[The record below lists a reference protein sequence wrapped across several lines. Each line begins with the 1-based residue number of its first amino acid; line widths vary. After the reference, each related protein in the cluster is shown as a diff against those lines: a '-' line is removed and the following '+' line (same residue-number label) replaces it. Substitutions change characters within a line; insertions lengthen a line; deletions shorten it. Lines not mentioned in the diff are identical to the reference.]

1 MCVCHKCKEYV
12 NLDKSLVCSWLSG
25 GAIRSDDED
34 LKGWKE
40 WEYTYEIIYAHKA
53 LRFVFMHPDCRLDIV
68 YSHDKDWD
76 RYINVVDNYK
86 EITFEEDIPG
96 KEWDPIWERLT
107 DDH

>member
-1 MCVCHKCKEYV
+1 MCVCHACKEYV

-25 GAIRSDDED
+25 GAIRADDNGF
-34 LKGWKE
+34 KGWGE

-76 RYINVVDNYK
+76 RYINVIKNYK
-86 EITFEEDIPG
+86 EITFEEPIKG
-96 KEWDPIWERLT
+96 KQWSHIWERQE
-107 DDH
+107 DG